1 MSAGFLER
9 SLLSIGDAAER
20 ALAREDASSARGVLY
35 ALDARVKLGAV
46 LPLILAVVFLHDL
59 GVVGVLFALAFSL
72 AVLLGRKP
80 FALLVRAWLVMLVVA
95 GVATLPAI
103 VLTPGEPAA
112 RLPFGLIAT
121 EQGLRTTGLLLGRAA
136 TTTLLSLVLVLS
148 TRWTALLRALRS
160 IGVPVVVVAIAG
172 MTYRYLFVLLEI
184 ARQLFEGRRSRRVG
198 TLASSQKRRMAG
210 ATAGALL
217 TRTLVMTDEVYLAMQ
232 ARGFRGEVRVLD
244 ESPLQM
250 RDWTIIVAAVLLATV
265 AITVGR

>member
-20 ALAREDASSARGVLY
+20 ALSREDASGARGALY
-35 ALDARVKLGAV
+35 TLDARVKLGVV

-59 GVVGVLFALAFSL
+59 AVVGLLFAVALSL
-72 AVLLGRKP
+72 ALLLGRAT
-80 FALLVRAWLVMLVVA
+80 FGLLVRAWVVMLVVA

-103 VLTPGEPAA
+103 VLTAGEPAA

-121 EQGLRTTGLLLGRAA
+121 EQGLRVTILLSGRVA
-136 TTTLLSLVLVLS
+136 TTTMLSLVLVLS
-148 TRWTALLRALRS
+148 TRWTALLGALRS
-160 IGVPVVVVAIAG
+160 MGVPVVVVAIAG

-184 ARQLFEGRRSRRVG
+184 ARQLFEGRRSRRLG
-198 TLASSQKRRMAG
+198 ALAPALQRRMAG

-244 ESPLQM
+244 ESPLRT
-250 RDWTIIVAAVLLATV
+250 RDWMIIVTAVLLAAAAMV
-265 AITVGR
+265 VGR